1 MKLITPIIYVAFLI
15 PMTGIAVGIEA
26 VARTIGILGEYK
38 GLIDL
43 PIFIVFFYSIIAVG
57 IPLFWLTNLLI
68 QKLEKL
74 INPSTLDHLRQ
85 SLFFYLIVIYSLVS
99 WIARG
104 AGNNEEDGYLLMWIG
119 ISIVAIVMNYLFLFR
134 RRKASLP
141 NTE

>member
-85 SLFFYLIVIYSLVS
+85 SLFFYLVVIYSLVS
-99 WIARG
+99 WIVKG

-119 ISIVAIVMNYLFLFR
+119 ISIVGIVMNYLFLFKR
-134 RRKASLP
+134 RNAIV
-141 NTE
+141 T